1 MKYHSDKSWPHPVL
15 RPGQT
20 DPDYPRY
27 AFQGTASTPVVDDGG
42 SIRFQVDFTLGHR
55 ELKAMIEGG
64 EAQYA
69 LIIRSPRTH
78 FRACRAS
85 QAPALDCEFARGEL
99 AGEVEL
105 TGFVTAANRLPDF
118 KVDGWNS
125 EYLSSSFDVESG
137 GVLAICEVG
146 SFWIEAD
153 QGGPLQSIFELDPSA
168 DVEPGRWNCD
178 LRGDR
183 VKLALHPDTF
193 ELMDRVRAHAKHDD
207 GDAARLMNGIY
218 LPALLFV
225 LDTADR
231 ESSADGA
238 LEGLSDRRWYDALNA
253 TLAEAQ
259 LPLLGDGTDRAAD
272 AQALLLHPLNQLLE
286 TANAP

>member
-1 MKYHSDKSWPHPVL
+1 MKYHPDKSWPHPVL

-20 DPDYPRY
+20 DPDYPRH
-27 AFQGTASTPVVDDGG
+27 AFQGVASDPAIVDGG
-42 SIRFQVDFTLGHR
+42 NVRFQVDFKLGHS
-55 ELKAMIEGG
+55 ELKAMIEDG

-69 LIIRSPRTH
+69 LVIRSPRTH

-85 QAPALDCEFARGEL
+85 QTPSLDCEFERGEL

-105 TGFVTAANRLPDF
+105 AGFITAARGLPAF
-118 KVDGWNS
+118 AVDGWNS

-137 GVLAICEVG
+137 GVLAVCQVG

-153 QGGPLQSIFELDPSA
+153 QGGPLQSIFELYENA
-168 DVEPGRWNCD
+168 DMEPGRWKCD
-178 LRGDR
+178 LGGDR
-183 VKLALHPDTF
+183 VMLALHPETYK
-193 ELMDRVRAHAKHDD
+193 LMEHVREHAKHDD
-207 GDAARLMNGIY
+207 GDAARLMNGMY

-231 ESSADGA
+231 EHSADGA
-238 LEGLSDRRWYDALNA
+238 LGDLSDRRWYDALNA
-253 TLAEAQ
+253 TLADAQ
-259 LPLLGDGTDRAAD
+259 LPPLGEGTDRAAD
-272 AQALLLHPLNQLLE
+272 AQALLQYPLKQLLE